1 MAEVSEPRDN
11 IHELQD
17 KAPEAEPD
25 HVDHVRAQWAAVRPD
40 LDTAPAAVIARL
52 GRATAYID
60 AGVNARLG
68 EFGLTREAWDVL
80 ASLRRAGPPHR
91 LSPTELYRALMRS
104 SGAMT
109 HRVATLERAGLVQ
122 RVADPDDGRSV
133 LVQLTPTGL
142 ALVDRVAA
150 AHLSNEQALL
160 RGLSPEEQTALAGLL
175 RKLLRGF
182 EGERLPPPPS
192 GRGGRRKAPHGRRS

>member
-1 MAEVSEPRDN
+1 M
-11 IHELQD
+11 
-17 KAPEAEPD
+17 
-25 HVDHVRAQWAAVRPD
+25 RAQWAAVRPD

-109 HRVATLERAGLVQ
+109 HRLATLESAGLVQ
-122 RVADPDDGRSV
+122 RVADPGDGRSV
-133 LVQLTPTGL
+133 LVQLTPQGL

-160 RGLSPEEQTALAGLL
+160 SGLSREEQTTLAELL
-175 RKLLRGF
+175 RKLLREF

-192 GRGGRRKAPHGRRS
+192 GRGGRRKVPHGA

>member
-1 MAEVSEPRDN
+1 
-11 IHELQD
+11 
-17 KAPEAEPD
+17 
-25 HVDHVRAQWAAVRPD
+25 VDYVRAQWAAVRPD

-80 ASLRRAGPPHR
+80 ASLRRAGPAHR

-109 HRVATLERAGLVQ
+109 HRLATLEGAGLVQ

-133 LVQLTPTGL
+133 LVQLTPKGL
-142 ALVDRVAA
+142 ALVDRAAA

-160 RGLSPEEQTALAGLL
+160 SGLSQEEQSTLAELL
-175 RKLLRGF
+175 RKLLREF
-182 EGERLPPPPS
+182 ERERVPPPPS
-192 GRGGRRKAPHGRRS
+192 GRGGRRKLADRPPVTGASG